1 MFRWYIDTVVY
12 LWYNKDTTIQGDD
25 IMPQIIPIRDL
36 KNTSQISEICH
47 SSNEPVFVTKN
58 GYGDMVIMSMEAYEK
73 AIYMNSVYEKLSKSE
88 ESVANGNVSDAA
100 ESIKNIRRK
109 YEL

>member
-1 MFRWYIDTVVY
+1 M
-12 LWYNKDTTIQGDD
+12 WYNKDIIKQGDD

-73 AIYMNSVYEKLSKSE
+73 TIYMNSVYDKLAKAE
-88 ESVANGNVSDAA
+88 ESVTNGNVTDAM
-100 ESIKNIRRK
+100 ESIKNIREK
-109 YEL
+109 YDL